1 MSTQSNSWFDLGD
14 DKHEACLYNSQ
25 TRSAT
30 RDRPEHRTGNLLVR
44 EIENLF
50 QGEVRSYN
58 GPIPSDSCRVMV
70 RVPKG
75 PTFELVAK
83 YAEVPKSKQRL
94 ENIFC
99 DETVKAK
106 IADNIPEREK
116 VFSRPE
122 RVAPSLLSKGSSPS
136 MTDYAGSKSSG
147 ACGSCLSHSGYTV
160 AALTIRARKKD
171 ASLAPSTHSAQTA

>member
-30 RDRPEHRTGNLLVR
+30 RGRPEHRTGNLLVR
-44 EIENLF
+44 EIGNLS

-58 GPIPSDSCRVMV
+58 GPLPPDSCRVMV

-83 YAEVPKSKQRL
+83 YAELPKSNQRL

-99 DETVKAK
+99 QETVKAK
-106 IADNIPEREK
+106 IADNIPEDEK
-116 VFSRPE
+116 AFSRPE
-122 RVAPSLLSKGSSPS
+122 RMPPSLLSKGSLPS
-136 MTDYAGSKSSG
+136 VTDYAGSKLSG
-147 ACGSCLSHSGYTV
+147 ASGSCLSHSGLGDTSEEM
-160 AALTIRARKKD
+160 D
-171 ASLAPSTHSAQTA
+171 SLPPSTH